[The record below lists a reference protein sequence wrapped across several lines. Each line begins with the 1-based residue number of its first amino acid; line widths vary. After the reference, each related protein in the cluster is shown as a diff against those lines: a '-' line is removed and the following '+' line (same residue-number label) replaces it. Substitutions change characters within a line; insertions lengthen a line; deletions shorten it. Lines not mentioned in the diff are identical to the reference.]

1 MKKHL
6 YIFAFI
12 CLASAPLLE
21 AKIAPYLKLARG
33 VSSAAGALY
42 FGSSAY
48 SWHKKAEAAEPHNA
62 QSTYAQGRCYA
73 SALIALV
80 LGISAFLAIER
91 SLEQLDK

>member
-6 YIFAFI
+6 CIFAFI
-12 CLASAPLLE
+12 CLASAPLME

-42 FGSSAY
+42 FGTSAY
-48 SWHKKAEAAEPHNA
+48 SWHKKAEACEPHSA
-62 QSTYAQGRCYA
+62 QATYAQGRFYI

-80 LGISAFLAIER
+80 LGISAFMAVER